1 MTSLTVCPVCC
12 GEFPVYFACGRV
24 EGHCPQCGYA
34 YQDTKADSSYDEE
47 AEQRKER
54 DRQALA
60 DAARMS
66 FAKFCDLHQP
76 GEWPWF
82 RVVVDDK
89 ALGSFLTL
97 EDAVYGG
104 YALLPVYSTFRIV
117 RQGILVKVVTVKPE
131 SKRHLVHV
139 QYAIPRFPRD
149 EDGDWYSYDF
159 ATPTFEEAQR
169 VIQNHK
175 ALGGIYFKGVIA

>member
-1 MTSLTVCPVCC
+1 MTSLAVCTVCG
-12 GEFPVYFACGRV
+12 GEFPVYFSCGRI
-24 EGHCPQCGYA
+24 EGRCRQCDYT
-34 YQDTKADSSYDEE
+34 YQDTKADASYDEE

-60 DAARMS
+60 DASNMT
-66 FAKFCDLHQP
+66 FPEFCDFHQP

-89 ALGSFLTL
+89 VLGSFLTL

-104 YALLPVYSTFRIV
+104 YALLPVYSAFRIV
-117 RQGILVKVVTVKPE
+117 RQDILVKVVIVKPE
-131 SKRHLVHV
+131 CKAHRAHV

-159 ATPTFEEAQR
+159 ATPTLEDAQR
-169 VIQNHK
+169 IVDFHRSLK
-175 ALGGIYFKGVIA
+175 GDYFRGVVE